1 MPWGLKRY
9 QNVGT
14 LHFITFSCYR
24 RQPLLMRHGAVQ
36 MFEQALEEARAKYG
50 FFVFGYVVMPEHV
63 HLLVSEPERGTLAT
77 AIKAL
82 KQSVARRQIK
92 LGGGISASQP
102 KDGCVGHPKQET
114 PALLADEILRLQ
126 RRHSPKAHREAEV
139 HPPQPRPSWFGR
151 TSPRLALE
159 QLPSLRARRSRH
171 RPNRIARRGLEAET
185 DRQAEHPGIAGINGR
200 RVRPIT
206 SQRDWRPFPPLRK
219 RVKPCNVR
227 QGSVSPHGLRLRPQP
242 FVVLRKPRERF
253 STGDDG
259 RACQ

>member
-82 KQSVARRQIK
+82 KQSVARRV
-92 LGGGISASQP
+92 A
-102 KDGCVGHPKQET
+102 HPVN
-114 PALLADEILRLQ
+114 LL
-126 RRHSPKAHREAEV
+126 
-139 HPPQPRPSWFGR
+139 
-151 TSPRLALE
+151 
-159 QLPSLRARRSRH
+159 
-171 RPNRIARRGLEAET
+171 IARNLNERVAHPAFFWRGGAFRLE
-185 DRQAEHPGIAGINGR
+185 
-200 RVRPIT
+200 
-206 SQRDWRPFPPLRK
+206 SK
-219 RVKPCNVR
+219 
-227 QGSVSPHGLRLRPQP
+227 
-242 FVVLRKPRERF
+242 
-253 STGDDG
+253 
-259 RACQ
+259 